1 MAENILEIRTKVR
14 MAQWQIIIKE
24 CKESGMSVTKFC
36 EDRNISCHAY
46 YYWLRKI
53 REYIAQPQ
61 PAETE
66 FVQLPPPVE
75 VPAIA
80 HPGTITIHVGRM
92 SVEVE
97 GNVNKTSLKTVLN
110 VLQEI

>member
-1 MAENILEIRTKVR
+1 
-14 MAQWQIIIKE
+14 
-24 CKESGMSVTKFC
+24 MSVTKFC

-75 VPAIA
+75 VPATA
-80 HPGTITIHVGRM
+80 HPGTITIHVDRM